1 MLHGARHRAEG
12 RMLLDPEQRK
22 QLKIAGRVG
31 SIGIEIVIATLV
43 GYAGGLWLDRVCGTS
58 PYLKIAGL
66 ILGIL
71 AGFKGLI
78 DLTKKIKL
86 DEL

>member
-1 MLHGARHRAEG
+1 
-12 RMLLDPEQRK
+12 MLLGPDQRK

-43 GYAGGLWLDRVCGTS
+43 GYAGGHWLDGQFGTS
-58 PYLKIAGL
+58 PYLTLIGLLFGIA
-66 ILGIL
+66 
-71 AGFKGLI
+71 AGFKGLF

>member
-1 MLHGARHRAEG
+1 MLNGARQRAEDT
-12 RMLLDPEQRK
+12 MLLGPDQRK

-43 GYAGGLWLDRVCGTS
+43 GYAAGLWLDGKLGTT
-58 PYLKIAGL
+58 PYLTLVGL
-66 ILGIL
+66 VLGIA
-71 AGFKGLI
+71 AGFKGLV